1 MYIIQSFGLS
11 QRRASV
17 LINLSRNTVRYK
29 PKPDNAAEIR
39 KRIKELAEQR
49 KRFGYRRLHIFLK
62 REGLVINHKRTERI
76 YREEKLAL
84 RIRRRKKLASQ
95 ARIEI
100 AKAERAN
107 ELWAMDFLHDV
118 LYNRRKLRFLP
129 IIDTYTK
136 ECFRIE
142 VDTSICGKRICTVL
156 SQIAA
161 VRELPSRIV
170 VDNGPEFISN
180 ALDAWAYERG
190 VKLHFIRPGKP
201 VDNAYM
207 ESFNGKFRDECLN
220 LHWFMSIGHARD
232 ISEDYRIDYN
242 NERPHSSLG
251 DLTPSEFMRLE
262 EKMVVGIL

>member
-1 MYIIQSFGLS
+1 MCIIQSFGLS

-17 LINLSRNTVRYK
+17 LISLSRNTVRYQA
-29 PKPDNAAEIR
+29 KPDNDAEIR

-49 KRFGYRRLHIFLK
+49 KRFGCRRLHTMLK
-62 REGLVINHKRTERI
+62 REELVINHKRTERI

-95 ARIEI
+95 GRIEI
-100 AKAERAN
+100 AKADRAN

-118 LYNRRKLRFLP
+118 LHNGRKLRFLP

-142 VDTSICGKRICTVL
+142 VDTSIGGKRVCTVL

-161 VRELPSRIV
+161 VRGLPENII

-220 LHWFMSIGHARD
+220 LHWFMSIGHARG
-232 ISEDYRIDYN
+232 IAEDHRLDYN

-251 DLTPSEFMRLE
+251 DLTPAEFMRLE
-262 EKMVVGIL
+262 EEKAVGIL